1 MVNTLSSSGQGP
13 MAVPA
18 CISIGILA
26 WNEEEAIGLTLA
38 SLFRQSLFA
47 ELKRRQLHCEIICVA
62 NGCTDRTAAV
72 AQETFQEQTRSH
84 PFKETFSCRSL
95 NIVERG
101 KTNAWNLF
109 VHSLSAKTASI
120 LFLMDG
126 DIVLHHPET
135 LWNMH
140 AVLLNNLKAAIAT
153 DQPLKDIAFR
163 QHPSLR
169 GQLSLATSHMTQ
181 SGAAQLT
188 GQLYCI
194 RTEVARN
201 IYLPRDLVACED
213 GFIKALTC
221 THFLT
226 REVDSGRIAVATDAS
241 HIFQAYTSVGDILRN
256 QKRQMIGQTIV
267 HILADGYLKGL
278 PLEE

>member
-1 MVNTLSSSGQGP
+1 MAATPTICPVSLMPKARLSDP
-13 MAVPA
+13 PRVP
-18 CISIGILA
+18 
-26 WNEEEAIGLTLA
+26 
-38 SLFRQSLFA
+38 
-47 ELKRRQLHCEIICVA
+47 

-84 PFKETFSCRSL
+84 PFKDTFSCRSL

-126 DIVLHHPET
+126 DIVLHRPET

-169 GQLSLATSHMTQ
+169 
-181 SGAAQLT
+181 SGKVRRPPA
-188 GQLYCI
+188 
-194 RTEVARN
+194 
-201 IYLPRDLVACED
+201 
-213 GFIKALTC
+213 
-221 THFLT
+221 
-226 REVDSGRIAVATDAS
+226 
-241 HIFQAYTSVGDILRN
+241 
-256 QKRQMIGQTIV
+256 
-267 HILADGYLKGL
+267 
-278 PLEE
+278 

>member
-1 MVNTLSSSGQGP
+1 

-84 PFKETFSCRSL
+84 PFKDTFSCRSL

-101 KTNAWNLF
+101 KTNAWNQF
-109 VHSLSAKTASI
+109 VHTLSAKEAQV

-126 DIVLHHPET
+126 DIIMQHPDT
-135 LWNMH
+135 LWNMYV
-140 AVLLNNLKAAIAT
+140 ALSDNAQASIAT
-153 DQPLKDIAFR
+153 DRPLKDIAFKR
-163 QHPSLR
+163 LLPQISRLRTSPSGSIHHFAASSRWPLR
-169 GQLSLATSHMTQ
+169 T
-181 SGAAQLT
+181 
-188 GQLYCI
+188 
-194 RTEVARN
+194 
-201 IYLPRDLVACED
+201 
-213 GFIKALTC
+213 
-221 THFLT
+221 
-226 REVDSGRIAVATDAS
+226 
-241 HIFQAYTSVGDILRN
+241 
-256 QKRQMIGQTIV
+256 
-267 HILADGYLKGL
+267 
-278 PLEE
+278 